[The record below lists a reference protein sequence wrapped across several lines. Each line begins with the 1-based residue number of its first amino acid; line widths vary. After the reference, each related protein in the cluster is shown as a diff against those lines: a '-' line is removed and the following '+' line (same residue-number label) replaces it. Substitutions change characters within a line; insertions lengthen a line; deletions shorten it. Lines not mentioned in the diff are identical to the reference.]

1 MYRGLIGF
9 IGVFSLNLPYFDYQF
24 GMTNHMRGQ
33 FRSPDSFEKFSVL
46 FTCLSLL
53 SSAMA
58 SISSITDITTQAA
71 SSKDS
76 VIQGHALHI
85 SISPTMRYSGERGDL
100 SRSFGTAFPLVVHWD
115 LERRVLIVIEEP
127 AFPIRLDHTLYY
139 TLDEPDYWFNFDGRY
154 GIGRDSILLYRA
166 DGWTVAVPDKWF
178 GSISKVMALKRYFC
192 HFCLVSFYDE

>member
-9 IGVFSLNLPYFDYQF
+9 IGVFSLNLPYLEYQF
-24 GMTNHMRGQ
+24 GVTNHMRSQ

-46 FTCLSLL
+46 FTCLFLL

-100 SRSFGTAFPLVVHWD
+100 SRSFGTAFPLVVHRD

-139 TLDEPDYWFNFDGRY
+139 TLSQISGLGQLVRLWPSSAISAISASSHFMMNELKGRL
-154 GIGRDSILLYRA
+154 GPFLNILQRFVRYLSSFLFKVNLY
-166 DGWTVAVPDKWF
+166 
-178 GSISKVMALKRYFC
+178 
-192 HFCLVSFYDE
+192 